1 MTSRKLT
8 PRKLLS
14 MRIKADRTVAWW
26 KQRELDTGK
35 AIDSMTRAYCEG
47 YADALAEVIRMAE
60 GKR

>member
-1 MTSRKLT
+1 MTS
-8 PRKLLS
+8 RKLLS
-14 MRIKADRTVAWW
+14 MRVKADKAVAWW
-26 KQRELDTGK
+26 QQRENDTGE

>member
-1 MTSRKLT
+1 MTS
-8 PRKLLS
+8 RKLLS
-14 MRIKADRTVAWW
+14 MRVKADKALAWW
-26 KQRELDTGK
+26 QQRENDTGE